1 MREVG
6 VGEGEINGKGVG
18 GVLRE
23 GSFKIAVQHFVSEFR
38 EFEKLMGSLDLCNS
52 PSCYADV

>member
-1 MREVG
+1 MG

-38 EFEKLMGSLDLCNS
+38 EFEKLMGS
-52 PSCYADV
+52 